1 MNDPTP
7 ASASTPPAR
16 RRRAPFLWGAG
27 LMVALGAAAFV
38 LLGGPGRQG
47 GSPGHEA
54 HDGHGHEEA
63 RPAKLSETVQDVVR
77 HSDRAARAAAT
88 GDRVK
93 AREALGHALKVAP
106 DYAPALLV
114 QACLA
119 LDEGHDAEAG
129 AALERLVA
137 LAPRS
142 PEVQLLERLR
152 ELRKVPGTS
161 WQQAFRE
168 AWVSLGRPDLQKSK
182 LLPGAVPL
190 PPDPADA
197 EGEKAAWERATS
209 DDTRLVLA
217 LAARRLDEDR
227 LDFLLKQVPRLED
240 PALYL
245 AVVDTVRG
253 VTLPEAL
260 AAEAGKA
267 FREKLEALAKAHPD
281 SLQLQLLVL
290 LGDTEQ
296 GTALSPAELDALE
309 KLVAMPQ
316 WRQTSYADT
325 YQGARRRLVEAGVA
339 DPSAMA
345 MAVAV
350 RSINDRG
357 TWVLRTRNVGTRGV
371 VDAEGRKR
379 LGRLTRELGLRL
391 AAQNTL
397 MERMTGLQL
406 VRSGAQDMGDEVGV
420 KLAVAQMD
428 ALEAGLAAFRKTAMV
443 RWPLHGLTEELMA
456 ANVTDETGYL
466 LSYGAG
472 APAQAAGPQP

>member
-1 MNDPTP
+1 
-7 ASASTPPAR
+7 
-16 RRRAPFLWGAG
+16 
-27 LMVALGAAAFV
+27 MVALGASAFV
-38 LLGGPGRQG
+38 LLGGPGKAKD
-47 GSPGHEA
+47 SHGHEG

-63 RPAKLSETVQDVVR
+63 RPAKVSESAQEVVR
-77 HSDRAARAAAT
+77 LSDRAARATAT

-93 AREALGHALKVAP
+93 AREALAQALKVAP

-119 LDEGHDAEAG
+119 LDEGNELEAG

-197 EGEKAAWERATS
+197 EAEKAAWERATS

-217 LAARRLDEDR
+217 LAARRLDEAR

-245 AVVDTVRG
+245 AVMDTLRG
-253 VTLPEAL
+253 VTLPEAQATE
-260 AAEAGKA
+260 AAKA
-267 FREKLEALAKAHPD
+267 FRAKLEALAKAHPD
-281 SLQLQLLVL
+281 SLQLQLLLL

-296 GTALSPAELDALE
+296 GTPMSAAELDALE
-309 KLVAMPQ
+309 KLVAMPA
-316 WRQTSYADT
+316 WRTTSFAGT
-325 YQGARRRLVEAGVA
+325 YQQARQRLVEAGVA

-345 MAVAV
+345 MAVAM

-357 TWVLRTRNVGTRGV
+357 TWVLRTRNIGTRGV

-379 LGRLTRELGLRL
+379 LGRLTRELGARL
-391 AAQNTL
+391 AAQSTL

-406 VRSGAQDMGDEVGV
+406 TRSGAQDMQDEVGV
-420 KLAVAQMD
+420 KLAVTQMD

-456 ANVTDETGYL
+456 ANVSDETGYL
-466 LSYGAG
+466 LSYGVG